1 MTERTSYP
9 GAGAEV
15 HRLFPDP
22 VRQEMLSSIPR
33 AIRITN
39 ANNGNGL
46 VGAGQPGQVGET
58 HPHLTTP
65 DRSADPRRI
74 YPRTTTAR

>member
-46 VGAGQPGQVGET
+46 VGAGKPGQGG
-58 HPHLTTP
+58 
-65 DRSADPRRI
+65 
-74 YPRTTTAR
+74 